1 MKRLYRGEEISPL
14 LHPID
19 ATSWIAAG
27 WSETKTEVI
36 PDGVQER
43 QETAQEIS
51 SVPAALRIINGVD
64 VVREVQVIPTIGAQA
79 AGVILENRPDGGYE
93 SLAQVWE
100 LCPEILQGRYKT
112 DPDLIAAW
120 GGVE

>member
-1 MKRLYRGEEISPL
+1 MKRLYRGSETSPL

-19 ATSWIAAG
+19 ATSWMAAG
-27 WSETKTEVI
+27 WSETKQEA
-36 PDGVQER
+36 PKDGIQER
-43 QETAQEIS
+43 QETPQEIS
-51 SVPAALRIINGVD
+51 SIPAALRIINGVD

-79 AGVILENRPDGGYE
+79 AGVILGNRPEGGYE

-112 DPDLIAAW
+112 DPDLIETW
-120 GGVE
+120 GGIE

>member
-27 WSETKTEVI
+27 WSETKQEA
-36 PDGVQER
+36 PKDGIQER
-43 QETAQEIS
+43 QKTSQEIS
-51 SVPAALRIINGVD
+51 AALRIINGVD

-79 AGVILENRPDGGYE
+79 AGVILGNRPDGGYE

>member
-1 MKRLYRGEEISPL
+1 MKRLYRGSEISPL

-27 WSETKTEVI
+27 WSETKQEAPQSGIQEKQKTE
-36 PDGVQER
+36 
-43 QETAQEIS
+43 TTQEIS
-51 SVPAALRIINGVD
+51 AALRIINGVD

-79 AGVILENRPDGGYE
+79 AAVILGNRPEGGYE

-112 DPDLIAAW
+112 DPDLIETW
-120 GGVE
+120 GGIE